1 MDSISLAD
9 HVASLEGR
17 APVFATRYYFM
28 EEHNMCTKT
37 FPILALIILA
47 GTFAEAQLAPPG
59 TEFWSQDSPGI
70 WVDLEVE
77 SRFGRAVAAGDFD
90 CDGFEDLAIGV
101 PFAGLP
107 GDLAAGYVVIV
118 YGSTVGL
125 TAYDMDALSQDS
137 PGIIG
142 IARAGEWFG
151 NSLAT
156 GDFDANG
163 CADLAVGVPRDQLSG
178 AEMAGSVNIIY
189 GGDTGLSADGNQLL
203 RQGIS
208 GIPDSIEAFD
218 QFGTSLA
225 VGDFDNDGIHDLA
238 IGAYGEDI
246 EGGGPGGTDVVAAG
260 MVHVL
265 YGSVSGLQ
273 TVNSS
278 ILARGTSL
286 FGNPQ
291 ANEGIGTALAAGDFI
306 GLPGDELAIG
316 VPNGDVPGGEN
327 AGIVILVSDIP
338 NQAFDS
344 QWSQDSDGV
353 PGAADPDDR
362 FGYRLAAGDF
372 DGDGWDQLAVGV
384 PGENR
389 EVPLISDMGALNIL
403 DFVGG
408 NHRLLTQDDL
418 APEQAESRDYFGFS
432 LAAGDFDADGVMDL
446 AVSATWEDLGP
457 ISDAGLVHVLPGEL
471 GMGLNEFDDRIWIQT
486 INPSEEGDAFG
497 FAMVAG
503 RFAGHAGDDL
513 AIGVPREDIGSFID
527 AGGVNVIYSATLFV
541 DGFESND
548 TGAWSSSVG
557 AQ

>member
-9 HVASLEGR
+9 HVAPLEGR
-17 APVFATRYYFM
+17 APGFATRYYLM
-28 EEHNMCTKT
+28 EEHNMCAKT

-47 GTFAEAQLAPPG
+47 GTFAEAQLASPG

-70 WVDLEVE
+70 WVDVE
-77 SRFGRAVAAGDFD
+77 ELSRFGRAVAAGDFD
-90 CDGFEDLAIGV
+90 CDGFEDLAIGA
-101 PFAGLP
+101 PFKDLTGVNDAGQ
-107 GDLAAGYVVIV
+107 VVIL
-118 YGSTVGL
+118 YGSAEGL
-125 TAYDMDALSQDS
+125 TAVDMDAFGQDS

-142 IARAGEWFG
+142 IARNGDRYG
-151 NSLAT
+151 YSLAA
-156 GDFDANG
+156 GDFDDNG
-163 CADLAVGVPRDQLSG
+163 CADLAVGVPGDELG
-178 AEMAGSVNIIY
+178 GTDFAGSVNIIY
-189 GGDTGLSADGNQLL
+189 GSPAGLSDDGDQLL
-203 RQGIS
+203 RQGVD
-208 GIPDSIEAFD
+208 GIADSFEESD
-218 QFGTSLA
+218 QFGWSLA
-225 VGDFDNDGIHDLA
+225 VGDFDNNGIHDLA
-238 IGAYGEDI
+238 IGAPGETF
-246 EGGGPGGTDVVAAG
+246 EGVGPGGSDIASGG

-273 TVNSS
+273 TMNSS
-278 ILARGTSL
+278 TLARGTTL
-286 FGNPQ
+286 FGTPQ
-291 ANEGIGTALAAGDFI
+291 EDELIGYALAAGDFI
-306 GLPGDELAIG
+306 GLPGDELAVG
-316 VPNGDVPGGEN
+316 APFSDLPG
-327 AGIVILVSDIP
+327 AGSAGLVILVSDIP
-338 NQAFDS
+338 GQAFDS
-344 QWSQDSDGV
+344 QWSQDSAGV
-353 PGAADPDDR
+353 PGVAD
-362 FGYRLAAGDF
+362 FGDIFGSSLAAGDF

-389 EVPLISDMGALNIL
+389 ENPSIPNMGALNIL

-418 APEQAESRDYFGFS
+418 APEQAEIHDQFGFA

-446 AVSATWEDLGP
+446 AVSAAWEDLGP
-457 ISDAGLVHVLPGEL
+457 ITDGGLIHVIPGEL

-497 FAMVAG
+497 FAMVTG

-513 AIGVPREDIGSFID
+513 AIGVPGESFSGAEY